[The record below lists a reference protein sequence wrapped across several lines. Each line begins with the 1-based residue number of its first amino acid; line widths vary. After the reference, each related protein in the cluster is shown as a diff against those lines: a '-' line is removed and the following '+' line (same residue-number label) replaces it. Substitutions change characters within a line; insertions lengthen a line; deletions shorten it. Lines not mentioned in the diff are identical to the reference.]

1 MDLTLIK
8 IRKAIEQDY
17 KYCYR
22 LTKINMLGYFTK
34 YWGGWKS
41 ENFLKNFNHSETN
54 IILKN
59 DRRIGYYVIKNKSD
73 YYYLDNIQIS
83 PLMKGKWIGSFI
95 MKLIE
100 EQIIKTK
107 ANIIRLEV
115 FKDNPAKKLYERFD
129 YKIIKDNWA
138 SVLME
143 KILSK

>member
-1 MDLTLIK
+1 
-8 IRKAIEQDY
+8 
-17 KYCYR
+17 
-22 LTKINMLGYFTK
+22 
-34 YWGGWKS
+34 
-41 ENFLKNFNHSETN
+41 
-54 IILKN
+54 
-59 DRRIGYYVIKNKSD
+59 
-73 YYYLDNIQIS
+73 
-83 PLMKGKWIGSFI
+83 